1 MEGGTK
7 TAGTGRAME
16 KGEGEIWKEVK
27 EGGKHVCL
35 HICANV
41 RVLRGFP
48 AAASE
53 SRWSYGADKRTITRT
68 PAALLAVPPASA
80 FYRFPSVFIDPSD
93 IKSDVLVVVALS
105 VFCLLLSFRPSVPTS
120 CVLT

>member
-1 MEGGTK
+1 MERSEGGRQGCVSAYLCK
-7 TAGTGRAME
+7 
-16 KGEGEIWKEVK
+16 
-27 EGGKHVCL
+27 CP
-35 HICANV
+35 CAS
-41 RVLRGFP
+41 RGFP

-53 SRWSYGADKRTITRT
+53 SWWSYGADKRTVTRT

>member
-1 MEGGTK
+1 M
-7 TAGTGRAME
+7 
-16 KGEGEIWKEVK
+16 
-27 EGGKHVCL
+27 CL

-105 VFCLLLSFRPSVPTS
+105 VFCLLLTFRPSVPTS